1 MGYIRNGILF
11 SHEEGGNLIQ
21 VPRASN
27 CGASLPQSL
36 FLLPQEVV
44 LRPAGLRLS
53 AGHTWATALGHA
65 TKPGGTMGWPEP
77 RGRLALEGWGPPLI
91 KPLWHTRHGH

>member
-1 MGYIRNGILF
+1 MGYICNGILF
-11 SHEEGGNLIQ
+11 SHEEEGNLIQ

-36 FLLPQEVV
+36 SLLPRDVV

-53 AGHTWATALGHA
+53 GGPTWTTALGHA
-65 TKPGGTMGWPEP
+65 TKPGRTMCGPEL
-77 RGRLALEGWGPPLI
+77 RGRLALEGLGPPLI
-91 KPLWHTRHGH
+91 KPLWHTRHGC